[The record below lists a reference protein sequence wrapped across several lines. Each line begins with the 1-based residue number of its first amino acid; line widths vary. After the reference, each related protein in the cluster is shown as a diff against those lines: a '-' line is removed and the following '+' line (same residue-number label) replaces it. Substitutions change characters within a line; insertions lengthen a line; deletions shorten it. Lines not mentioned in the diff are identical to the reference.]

1 MNKDKARKIIQF
13 IIMILF
19 IIIMGVITYYLIPVI
34 KSLPTQEGRIKLQQK
49 VESYGVFA
57 PGFYVLIC
65 IFQVVVAIIPG
76 EPLEIVGG
84 VLFGG
89 FGGFILCLIGTVIG
103 SISVY
108 YLVKII
114 GRPLINVIMSRE
126 KYNKL
131 KFLNNEKKLEIIIFM
146 LFLIPGTPKDA
157 LTYFIPLT
165 KIKPSKYFLYS
176 SLARIPSIIS
186 STIVGANL
194 SKGNFTMGIV
204 IFAITAGIGFIGI
217 LYNNKFM
224 GDLKKKTKN
233 IKKHKKKVDK

>member
-1 MNKDKARKIIQF
+1 MNRNKARKVIQI

-19 IIIMGVITYYLIPVI
+19 VVIMGAVTYYSIPVI
-34 KSLPTQEGRIKLQQK
+34 KSLPTQEGRLKLQEE
-49 VESYGVFA
+49 VESYGMFA
-57 PGFYVLIC
+57 PGFYMLIC
-65 IFQVVVAIIPG
+65 MLQVIVAIIPG

-89 FGGFILCLIGTVIG
+89 LGGFALCMIGITAG

-108 YLVKII
+108 YLVKVI
-114 GRPLINVIMSRE
+114 GRPLINAIMSRE

-131 KFLNNEKKLEIIIFM
+131 EFLNDEKKLEVIIFV

-176 SLARIPSIIS
+176 SLARIPSVIS

-194 SKGNFTMGIV
+194 SKGNFTLSIV
-204 IFAITAGIGFIGI
+204 IFAITAAIGLVGI
-217 LYNNKFM
+217 LFNNRVM
-224 GDLKKKTKN
+224 GSFKKKAKKLNKN
-233 IKKHKKKVDK
+233 IKKHKK